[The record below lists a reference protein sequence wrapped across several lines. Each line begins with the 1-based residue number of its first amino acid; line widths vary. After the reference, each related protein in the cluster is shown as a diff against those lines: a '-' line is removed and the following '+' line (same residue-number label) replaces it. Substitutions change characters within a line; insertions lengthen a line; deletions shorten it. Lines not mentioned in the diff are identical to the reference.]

1 MLTSLADMWQQH
13 KFTPA
18 WGKSQWVQEVSK
30 HFPLVP
36 IGNFKQMKTKQL
48 IAIWHNIRSNK

>member
-48 IAIWHNIRSNK
+48 IAIWHNIR